1 MIINDNDDDDVLP
14 DLPLMVLG
22 KSRVPPRLKDLQ
34 RRMGPSYTQVHDAGG
49 DIVDIVIVIVIVI

>member
-22 KSRVPPRLKDLQ
+22 KSRVPPSSKDLQ
-34 RRMGPSYTQVHDAGG
+34 RRMGPSYTQVHAAGG
-49 DIVDIVIVIVIVI
+49 DVVDIVI

>member
-1 MIINDNDDDDVLP
+1 MAYIGEPPLVKISDNDVLP

-49 DIVDIVIVIVIVI
+49 DIVDIVI